1 MAHIKLQWNK
11 YLILLVCV
19 GVVSIGAT
27 SPDKG
32 QFEQE
37 RKELLKRI
45 KTINQIL
52 QQTTSKKKVN
62 TGQLTALNKKIEMNN
77 LLIGSL
83 TKEVKLTN
91 RQLDQQTQKI
101 QTLQAEL
108 VQLKKEYSQIL
119 FWGSKSMRHINT
131 LVFIFSADTFQA
143 LLQRLRATKQYVK
156 IRREH
161 FEEIKKVD
169 LQLQIQRM
177 GLEKKVHRKK
187 LLLDQRQ
194 AEQVKLNGSKQKQ
207 HQIIGKLEQ
216 QQGELVKELRKQNE
230 AIKRLDK
237 LISDIVKKEI
247 AEAEAAAA
255 KEAASRSAVT
265 SSGLNHADTPPRMA
279 LSPAAKVLSQQFA
292 QYQGKMPWPVKNGF
306 ISNKFGRRSHAVFKN
321 VQIENLGIDIQ
332 TEERA
337 TVYAIFTGVVKT
349 ISFVP
354 GMNQVV
360 IIQHGKYH
368 TVYAKLGAVYVK
380 VGQEIQMGEPIGV
393 VSTDKNGISELQ
405 LQIWD
410 ALQKVNPALWLS
422 KQPG

>member
-1 MAHIKLQWNK
+1 MGHIKLRWNK
-11 YLILLVCV
+11 YLILLICV
-19 GVVSIGAT
+19 GGVSIGAT
-27 SPDKG
+27 SPDKK
-32 QFEQE
+32 QFEQD
-37 RKELLKRI
+37 RKDLLQRI

-62 TGQLTALNKKIEMNN
+62 TGQLTALNKKIETNN

-83 TKEVKLTN
+83 TQEIKSTN
-91 RQLDQQTQKI
+91 RELGQQAQKI
-101 QTLQAEL
+101 QTLQTEL
-108 VQLKKEYSQIL
+108 VQLKKEYAQIL

-169 LQLQIQRM
+169 LQLQIQRI
-177 GLEKKVHRKK
+177 GLEKKAHRKK

-194 AEQVKLNGSKQKQ
+194 AEQVRLHGSKQKQ

-230 AIKRLDK
+230 AVKHLDK

-247 AEAEAAAA
+247 VEAAAA
-255 KEAASRSAVT
+255 EEAASRSAAA
-265 SSGLNHADTPPRMA
+265 SSSSNADIPSRMA
-279 LSPAAKVLSQQFA
+279 FSPATNVLSQQFA
-292 QYQGKMPWPVKNGF
+292 QYQGKLPWPVKSGF
-306 ISNKFGRRSHAVFKN
+306 ISNKFGRRSHPVFKN

-360 IIQHGKYH
+360 IMQHGKYH
-368 TVYAKLGAVYVK
+368 TVYAKLGAVQVK
-380 VGQEIQMGEPIGV
+380 VGQEVQMGEPIGV
-393 VSTDKNGISELQ
+393 VCTDKNGISELQ
-405 LQIWD
+405 LQIWK
-410 ALQKVNPALWLS
+410 ALQKLNPALWLS

>member
-1 MAHIKLQWNK
+1 M
-11 YLILLVCV
+11 LLVCV

-37 RKELLKRI
+37 RKDLLHRI

-52 QQTTSKKKVN
+52 KQTTSKKKVN
-62 TGQLTALNKKIEMNN
+62 TGQLTALNKKIETNN
-77 LLIGSL
+77 LLVRSL
-83 TKEVKLTN
+83 TQEIKSIN
-91 RQLDQQTQKI
+91 RQLDQQLHKVE
-101 QTLQAEL
+101 TLQAEL
-108 VQLKKEYSQIL
+108 VQLKKEYAQIL

-169 LQLQIQRM
+169 LQLEIQRI
-177 GLEKKVHRKK
+177 GLEKKVRRKK

-194 AEQVKLNGSKQKQ
+194 VEQVRLHGSKQNQ
-207 HQIIGKLEQ
+207 HQMITKLEQ

-230 AIKRLDK
+230 AVKHLDK

-247 AEAEAAAA
+247 AAAAA
-255 KEAASRSAVT
+255 AQEAASRSAAA
-265 SSGLNHADTPPRMA
+265 SSGSNHADTSPRMA
-279 LSPAAKVLSQQFA
+279 LSPAANVLSQQFA
-292 QYQGKMPWPVKNGF
+292 QYQGKLPWPVKSGF

-337 TVYAIFTGVVKT
+337 TVYTIFTGVVKT
-349 ISFVP
+349 VSFVP

-360 IIQHGKYH
+360 IIQHGNFH
-368 TVYAKLGAVYVK
+368 TVYAKLGVVHVK
-380 VGQEIQMGEPIGV
+380 AGQEVQMGEPIGV
-393 VSTDKNGISELQ
+393 VYTDKNGISELQ
-405 LQIWD
+405 LQIWK

>member
-1 MAHIKLQWNK
+1 MSYIKLSWNK
-11 YLILLVCV
+11 YLILLL

-32 QFEQE
+32 QFEEE
-37 RKELLKRI
+37 RKDLLQRI

-52 QQTTSKKKVN
+52 KQTTSKKKVN
-62 TGQLTALNKKIEMNN
+62 TGQLTALNKKIETNN

-83 TKEVKLTN
+83 TQEVKSIN
-91 RQLDQQTQKI
+91 RQLDQQTKKI
-101 QTLQAEL
+101 QTLQTEL
-108 VQLKKEYSQIL
+108 VQLKKEYSHIL

-169 LQLQIQRM
+169 LQLQIQRK
-177 GLEKKVHRKK
+177 GLEEKVRRKK
-187 LLLDQRQ
+187 SVLDQRQ
-194 AEQVKLNGSKQKQ
+194 TEQVKLQGSKQKQ
-207 HQIIGKLEQ
+207 YQIISKLEQ
-216 QQGELVKELRKQNE
+216 QRGELVKELRKQNE
-230 AIKRLDK
+230 AIKHLDK

-247 AEAEAAAA
+247 AAAAAA
-255 KEAASRSAVT
+255 KEAANKSAAA
-265 SSGLNHADTPPRMA
+265 SSSSSYADTPRQME

-360 IIQHGKYH
+360 IIQHGNYH
-368 TVYAKLGAVYVK
+368 TVYAKLGAVHIK
-380 VGQEIQMGEPIGV
+380 AGQEVQMGEPIGIV
-393 VSTDKNGISELQ
+393 YTDKNGISELQ
-405 LQIWD
+405 LQIWK
-410 ALQKVNPALWLS
+410 ALQKLNPALWLS